1 MQYTTQYTVLNLQ
14 QDADKFN
21 DISGSARKVTDIDLK
36 NQIELMKEEVKETND
51 DFEVG
56 NIVGVLDGCID
67 TLYVTLGL
75 LQKLK
80 NLGIDTEGAMK
91 QVAQDNLSKF
101 TSSFEAA
108 IDSVIIYKFLNVE
121 LQMEENKEHQVYVL
135 KDQNDKVRKPKGFVG
150 TDLSKYVPVG
160 LELELKM

>member
-1 MQYTTQYTVLNLQ
+1 MQYTGQYTVLNLQ

-21 DISGSARKVTDIDLK
+21 DISGSSRKVSDIDLK

-51 DFEVG
+51 DFEADD
-56 NIVGVLDGCID
+56 IVGVLDGCID

-91 QVAQDNLSKF
+91 QVAEDNLSKF
-101 TSSFEAA
+101 PSSYQVAVESVTEYLHKY
-108 IDSVIIYKFLNVE
+108 IDVSIE
-121 LQMEENKEHQVYVL
+121 QNKEHKVYVL

-150 TDLSKYVPVG
+150 TDLSRYVPAVV
-160 LELELKM
+160 ELKM

>member
-14 QDADKFN
+14 QGADKFN
-21 DISGSARKVTDIDLK
+21 DISGSARKVTDVDLK
-36 NQIELMKEEVKETND
+36 NQIELIKEEVKETND
-51 DFEVG
+51 AFEAD

-67 TLYVTLGL
+67 TLFVTLGL

-91 QVAQDNLSKF
+91 QVAEDNLSKF
-101 TSSFEAA
+101 PSSYQVALESSSEYLHKY
-108 IDSVIIYKFLNVE
+108 IDVSVEQNE
-121 LQMEENKEHQVYVL
+121 EHQVYVL

-150 TDLSKYVPVG
+150 TDLSKYVPAGV
-160 LELELKM
+160 ELKMS

>member
-21 DISGSARKVTDIDLK
+21 DISGSAQKTTKDDIK
-36 NQIELMKEEVKETND
+36 NQIVLMEEEVKETFN
-51 DFEVG
+51 DFEA
-56 NIVGVLDGCID
+56 NDLVGVLDGCID

-80 NLGIDTEGAMK
+80 NLGVDTEGAMK
-91 QVAQDNLSKF
+91 QVAEDNLSKF
-101 TSSFEAA
+101 PSSLQEA
-108 IDSVIIYKFLNVE
+108 IDSIISYQNQGTNVN
-121 LQMEENKEHQVYVL
+121 MEQNTEHRVYVL

-150 TDLSKYVPVG
+150 TDLSKYVPFGV
-160 LELELKM
+160 ELK